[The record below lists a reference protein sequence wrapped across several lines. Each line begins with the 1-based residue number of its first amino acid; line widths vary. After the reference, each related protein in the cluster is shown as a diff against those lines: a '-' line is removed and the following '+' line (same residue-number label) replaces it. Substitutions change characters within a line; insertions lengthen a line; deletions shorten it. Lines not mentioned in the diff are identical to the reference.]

1 MYFLLSGRQSLRGA
15 ADELELGEAEGQ
27 EFESVVKA
35 VAVADGGAHAHGRLV
50 AGKRELEGDGVAY
63 GELTGENGAQAAFP
77 EMAAAAAEGFLT
89 VEFAGDG
96 HPDVELVAVEAAV
109 TSPIRRFRR
118 AVGRR
123 GLAPFHRPAKYEK
136 NE

>member
-1 MYFLLSGRQSLRGA
+1 MYFLLGGRQSLRRA
-15 ADELELGEAEGQ
+15 ADELELGQAEGQ
-27 EFESVVKA
+27 EFESVVEA
-35 VAVADGGAHAHGRLV
+35 VTVADGGAHVHGLAV
-50 AGKRELEGDGVAY
+50 SGKSEVEGDGVAD
-63 GELTGENGAQAAFP
+63 GELSGEDGAQAAFSQMP
-77 EMAAAAAEGFLT
+77 ATAAEGFFT

-118 AVGRR
+118 TVGPC
-123 GLAPFHRPAKYEK
+123 GLARFHRPARYEK